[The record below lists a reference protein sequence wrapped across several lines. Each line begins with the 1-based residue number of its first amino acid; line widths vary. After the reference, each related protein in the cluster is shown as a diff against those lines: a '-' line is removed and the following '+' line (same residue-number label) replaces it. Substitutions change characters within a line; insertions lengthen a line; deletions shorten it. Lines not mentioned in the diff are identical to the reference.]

1 MYQQQ
6 TRQGLAWER
15 SRMDRL
21 VTQYAHGQLV
31 PGDGRPLDAEL
42 VSRLW
47 LCIRFEGYGLSGDEA
62 GDDEDA
68 GRA

>member
-6 TRQGLAWER
+6 TREGLAWER

-21 VTQYAHGQLV
+21 VTQYAHGRMV
-31 PGDGRPLDAEL
+31 PGDERPLDAEL

-47 LCIRFEGYGLSGDEA
+47 LCIRFEGYGQS
-62 GDDEDA
+62 DEDERD
-68 GRA
+68 GEG

>member
-6 TRQGLAWER
+6 QTRRGLEWER

-21 VTQYAHGQLV
+21 VTQYAHACEV
-31 PGDGRPLDAEL
+31 PGDQRPLDAEL

-47 LCIRFEGYGLSGDEA
+47 LCLRSEGYGLTDAEMPERDEI
-62 GDDEDA
+62 G
-68 GRA
+68 

>member
-1 MYQQQ
+1 MYPQQ
-6 TRQGLAWER
+6 TRQGLSWER

-31 PGDGRPLDAEL
+31 PGEERPLDAEL

-47 LCIRFEGYGLSGDEA
+47 LCIRAEGYGLSDEEERD
-62 GDDEDA
+62 GED
-68 GRA
+68 

>member
-31 PGDGRPLDAEL
+31 PGDERPLDAEL

-47 LCIRFEGYGLSGDEA
+47 LCIRFEGYGLID
-62 GDDEDA
+62 DDEP
-68 GRA
+68 GGEE